1 MISFL
6 KEAAR
11 WSGWEAGGLNCNPEL
26 TMSKKREGMTY
37 GKKISIVCSQEQYL
51 KRVKC
56 CPCHKNI
63 IKNSYPRAHM

>member
-26 TMSKKREGMTY
+26 TMSRKKRGY
-37 GKKISIVCSQEQYL
+37 YIWQEDKYCMFT
-51 KRVKC
+51 RTVS
-56 CPCHKNI
+56 HE
-63 IKNSYPRAHM
+63 